1 MQEKGEKPLNREYHA
16 ACCIAGPLTG
26 EEHPLLM
33 VIGGRRDDMRIV
45 DDVWILDVDA
55 GVWSEVGTTKNFVYT
70 QMHAAYHIN
79 NYCIS
84 FQCYSASI
92 YMYS

>member
-1 MQEKGEKPLNREYHA
+1 MQEESEKPRNREYHA

-55 GVWSEVGTTKNFVYT
+55 GVWSEVSTYVQVTFYRYYIEIVTLHYNESWHLCK
-70 QMHAAYHIN
+70 
-79 NYCIS
+79 
-84 FQCYSASI
+84 
-92 YMYS
+92 

>member
-1 MQEKGEKPLNREYHA
+1 VQEESEKPLNREYHA

-55 GVWSEVGTTKNFVYT
+55 GVWTEVGTCTTKNFVHKC
-70 QMHAAYHIN
+70 MLHIT
-79 NYCIS
+79 
-84 FQCYSASI
+84 FI
-92 YMYS
+92 Y